1 MPGWGVLFRNS
12 DPLEPV
18 QQGCLGKV
26 LSSCTF
32 CSRSGSDVEGCDVRM
47 GRPALFSSQTSVTA
61 IADTQSR
68 SRNNSPTVQHR
79 ELRPSP
85 ETDPKSAA
93 KPFSAAL

>member
-1 MPGWGVLFRNS
+1 MAWQLQGAAGMTRGNRGQTERFLTLLN
-12 DPLEPV
+12 LEEV
-18 QQGCLGKV
+18 
-26 LSSCTF
+26 T
-32 CSRSGSDVEGCDVRM
+32 
-47 GRPALFSSQTSVTA
+47 ALFSSQTSVTA

-85 ETDPKSAA
+85 ETDPSSAA

>member
-1 MPGWGVLFRNS
+1 LSALHWVTVDVTKLLDLPLFG
-12 DPLEPV
+12 PYV
-18 QQGCLGKV
+18 
-26 LSSCTF
+26 
-32 CSRSGSDVEGCDVRM
+32 DVEIVK
-47 GRPALFSSQTSVTA
+47 ALLPDRRAVGMDAGPFSSQTSVTI

-85 ETDPKSAA
+85 ETDPSFAA